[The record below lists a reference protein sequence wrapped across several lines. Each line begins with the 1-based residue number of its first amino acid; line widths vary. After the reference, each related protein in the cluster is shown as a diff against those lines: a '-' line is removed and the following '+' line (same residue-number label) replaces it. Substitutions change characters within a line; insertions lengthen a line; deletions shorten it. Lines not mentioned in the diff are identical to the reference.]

1 MRFLVDT
8 NVYLDLILDRENS
21 GKDAE
26 LFFKNCNL
34 NKSQVYITSM
44 SLRDIG
50 YAVHRV
56 YHDQHKT
63 LQAQFRAYEIC
74 SKVIDITADDSINSL
89 FSEVKDYED
98 SLVLEAA
105 KRTLVDAIITNN
117 VKNFKNDEI
126 PVITPKEYNKIIANT
141 VN

>member
-8 NVYLDLILDRENS
+8 NVYLDLILDREKA
-21 GKDAE
+21 GEEAE
-26 LFFKNCNL
+26 LFFKNCYLSKN
-34 NKSQVYITSM
+34 QIYITSM

-56 YHDQHKT
+56 YHNQHKT
-63 LQAQFRAYEIC
+63 LQAQFRAYQIC

-89 FSEVKDYED
+89 YSDLKDYED
-98 SLVLEAA
+98 SLMLEAA
-105 KRTLVDAIITNN
+105 KRTFVDAIITNN
-117 VKNFKNDEI
+117 VKDFKNDEM
-126 PVITPKEYNKIIANT
+126 PVITPKEYNEIIAKA